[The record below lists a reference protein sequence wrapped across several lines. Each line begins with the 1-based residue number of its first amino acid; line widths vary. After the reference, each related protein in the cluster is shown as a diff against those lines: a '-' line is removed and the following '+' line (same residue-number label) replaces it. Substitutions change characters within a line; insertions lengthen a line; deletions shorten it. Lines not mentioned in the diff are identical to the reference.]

1 MLELSKLHMYDFH
14 YNHMK
19 VKYPR
24 ANQRRLLLIDTD
36 RLAYAVQTDDVYK
49 ATDAKK

>member
-19 VKYPR
+19 AKYPR
-24 ANQRRLLLIDTD
+24 AGQLRLLFTDTD
-36 RLAYAVQTDDVYK
+36 GLAYAVQTEYI
-49 ATDAKK
+49 